1 MTNPR
6 ARPPSANEIEV
17 SILGPGFG
25 ECVLAHV
32 GAGRWIIIDSCI
44 DTATG
49 RSAALSYLSEI
60 GVPASAVELIVAT
73 HWHDDHVRGMS
84 SLVEACDSAQFCC
97 SAALQRNEFFA
108 LANLYSR
115 APVSLPA
122 GPTELGAVFLSI
134 LERKGTS
141 AYRPIKWAQCDTPL
155 WNATVPLGDR
165 SLLLRITALSPSDE
179 MLTRA
184 FAELAHALEACRI
197 SERLTLLTPGHPNHV
212 AVAMR
217 LDVGD
222 WRILLGS
229 DLEETGD
236 PLIGWSAVLSSV
248 GLPQGTASV
257 YKVAHHGSVSGH
269 CDRLWSDML
278 ERNPLS
284 VLTPFRWG
292 RHRLPNATDRAR
304 ILALT
309 QRAFITAHP
318 ERDLSPKKRLV
329 KVEQFINA
337 TAKRRSLA
345 AGPLGHIRWRA
356 PLMDPNHPGTIE
368 LFHEAM
374 DLAEVA

>member
-1 MTNPR
+1 MTNQR
-6 ARPPSANEIEV
+6 ARPPAANEIEV

-32 GAGRWIIIDSCI
+32 GAGRWIIVDSCV
-44 DTATG
+44 DSATG

-60 GVPASAVELIVAT
+60 GVPASAVELIIAT

-97 SAALQRNEFFA
+97 SAALQRKEFLA
-108 LANLYSR
+108 LATLYSR
-115 APVSLPA
+115 APVSLPS
-122 GPTELGAVFLSI
+122 GPMELRGAFSTVI
-134 LERKGTS
+134 KRKGTAS
-141 AYRPIKWAQCDTPL
+141 YRPMRWAQCDML
-155 WNATVPLGDR
+155 LLNATVALGDQ
-165 SLLLRITALSPSDE
+165 SLSLRITALSPSDE

-184 FAELAHALEACRI
+184 FAELARALEACKI

-222 WRILLGS
+222 RRILLGS

-236 PLIGWSAVLSSV
+236 PLIGWSAVLSSA
-248 GLPQGTASV
+248 GLPQGMASV
-257 YKVAHHGSVSGH
+257 HKVAHHGSVSGH
-269 CDRLWSDML
+269 CDRVWSDML
-278 ERNPLS
+278 EKNPLS
-284 VLTPFRWG
+284 LLTPFRWG
-292 RHRLPNATDRAR
+292 RHHLPNAADRAR
-304 ILALT
+304 ILELT
-309 QRAFITAHP
+309 QRAFISAHP
-318 ERDLSPKKRLV
+318 ERDISPKKRLP
-329 KVEQFINA
+329 KVERFINA
-337 TAKRRSLA
+337 TAKRRWLA

-356 PLMDPNHPGTIE
+356 PLVDPNHPGTIE